1 MEFDAVVVGSGIAGS
16 VTAYYLAKQGYQVVL
31 LDKSED
37 SSESNTY
44 QAQGGISYQGEKDSI
59 ELRFQDIMSAGAGIS
74 NPDAVSIVAEQ
85 GPKLIEE
92 ILINEFNVD
101 FSRKGD
107 GSLDFTDEGAHSVRR
122 ILHSFDTTGRSIQIA
137 ANAALKKQKNV
148 TFLYDHTAVDIIT
161 WHHHSSDKHRMYKP
175 LTALGVYALD
185 NNTKKVEKILS
196 KIVVLASGGM
206 GRIYLH
212 TTNPI
217 SATGD
222 GYAMAARAGARLVNM
237 EFTQFH
243 PTTLFHPK
251 GNNFL
256 ISESVRGEGAVIT
269 DTHGR
274 PFMHKYHEK
283 KDLAPRDIVTRAIL
297 SELLESGEKF
307 VLLDLSPIGRNN
319 IAARFPNIYKTCLE
333 LGIDITETP
342 IPIVPA
348 FHFSCGGVMSDI
360 QGRTNI
366 ERLFAA
372 GEVACTGLHGANRLA
387 STSLL
392 EAMVFGK
399 IISDY
404 TIKNKD
410 TYFNFKFPE
419 VRDWIDT
426 GIINIIDPALIKQ
439 DWTYLQNIMWNYVGP
454 VRSKKRL
461 QRALID
467 LRNLQEDIENFYRDA
482 KMDRKMVELRN
493 AIQTGVLV
501 AEHSWANRESLGA
514 HYRID

>member
-16 VTAYYLAKQGYQVVL
+16 VSAYYLAKQGYQVVL

-59 ELRFQDIMSAGAGIS
+59 ELRFQDIMNAGAGIS
-74 NPDAVSIVAEQ
+74 NPDAVSIIAEM

-92 ILINEFNVD
+92 ILINEFKVD

-107 GSLDFTDEGAHSVRR
+107 GSLDYTDEGAHSVRR

-137 ANAALKKQKNV
+137 SSAALRKQNKV
-148 TFLYDHTAVDIIT
+148 THLYNHTAVDIIT
-161 WHHHSSDKHRMYKP
+161 WHHHSNDVHRMYKP

-185 NNTKKVEKILS
+185 NRTKKVEKILS

-222 GYAMAARAGARLVNM
+222 GYAMAARAGARLINM

-243 PTTLFHPK
+243 PTTLYHPK
-251 GNNFL
+251 GHNFL

-269 DTHGR
+269 DTRGR

-297 SELLESGEKF
+297 NELLESGDKF
-307 VLLDLSPIGRNN
+307 VLLDLSPIGKEN
-319 IAARFPNIYKTCLE
+319 IPKRFPNIYKTCLQ
-333 LGIDITETP
+333 LDIDISESP

-348 FHFSCGGVMSDI
+348 FHFSCGGVMTDI
-360 QGRTNI
+360 HGRTNI

-392 EAMVFGK
+392 EAMVFGR

-404 TIKNKD
+404 TIANKD
-410 TYFNFKFPE
+410 FYYGFKFPE

-426 GIINIIDPALIKQ
+426 GIIDIIDPALIKQ

-493 AIQTGVLV
+493 AIQTGAVV
-501 AEHSWANRESLGA
+501 AEHAWTNRDSLGA